1 MSENPQDKSDST
13 PKTDAEK
20 QARIDFGQAAR
31 VVGGTV
37 LAAAI
42 LVGTAA
48 FKAFVSRRPPGP

>member
-1 MSENPQDKSDST
+1 MTEDLQDKSDST
-13 PKTDAEK
+13 LKTEAEK
-20 QARIDFGQAAR
+20 QAKIDFGQAAR

-48 FKAFVSRRPPGP
+48 FKAFAGRRPPGP